1 MSDEQD
7 KLKLKIEQ
15 AEAAAARAQQV
26 YDAAEPGSVRDSC
39 LQLLLAKEASLLAD
53 KKALEQVREKELLQ
67 QRAAAGVTTAAKY
80 LGPQSVSSG
89 QHQFC
94 FICTVTTLLATNLL
108 CISTQQSGFLSMM
121 LTYVASRCNC
131 SKLCVAHYMSSWT
144 HCCIFWLEGTACKCL
159 SVLPVCIFWLSSSI
173 CKSCGGTLCWLYR
186 RV

>member
-15 AEAAAARAQQV
+15 AEAAVARAQQV

-80 LGPQSVSSG
+80 FG
-89 QHQFC
+89 
-94 FICTVTTLLATNLL
+94 TTK
-108 CISTQQSGFLSMM
+108 CISEVHT
-121 LTYVASRCNC
+121 V
-131 SKLCVAHYMSSWT
+131 
-144 HCCIFWLEGTACKCL
+144 
-159 SVLPVCIFWLSSSI
+159 
-173 CKSCGGTLCWLYR
+173 
-186 RV
+186 